1 MVTTTSYV
9 RHQNERDEMV
19 TFFDDFLP
27 VEDLRE
33 VKELA
38 RSVGYEDSK
47 SIFSHFMPDIGSD
60 HRLFK
65 SRLGLVD
72 EHGTPLPLAKL
83 GNNVVDSVIIRARD
97 LLCIPEDHKASVSF
111 SIMPNSSSINLHIDS
126 SYSGAF
132 QLYLTEEW
140 TIENGGELVVY
151 PDLDVEH
158 EDFKAIWRGQPIRQ
172 EKFKNIIGH
181 AIAPIDNRL
190 VCIPH
195 GMPHRV
201 ETSKLYKG
209 AGRLSLSGFFHE
221 QK

>member
-1 MVTTTSYV
+1 
-9 RHQNERDEMV
+9 MV
-19 TFFDDFLP
+19 TFLDDFLP
-27 VEDLRE
+27 IEHLIE
-33 VKELA
+33 IKELA

-47 SIFSHFMPDIGSD
+47 SIFSHFMPDIGSN

-65 SRLGLVD
+65 SRLEMVD
-72 EHGTPLPLAKL
+72 DHGNPLQLAKL
-83 GNNVVDSVIIRARD
+83 GNKVVDSIITHARD
-97 LLCIPEDHKASVSF
+97 LLFIPGDHKASVSF
-111 SIMPNSSSINLHIDS
+111 SIMPNNSSINLHIDS

-140 TIENGGELVVY
+140 IIENGGELVVY

-158 EDFKAIWRGQPIRQ
+158 DDFKAIWRGQPIQQ

-201 ETSKLYKG
+201 ENSKLYKG
-209 AGRLSLSGFFHE
+209 AGRLSLSVFFHE